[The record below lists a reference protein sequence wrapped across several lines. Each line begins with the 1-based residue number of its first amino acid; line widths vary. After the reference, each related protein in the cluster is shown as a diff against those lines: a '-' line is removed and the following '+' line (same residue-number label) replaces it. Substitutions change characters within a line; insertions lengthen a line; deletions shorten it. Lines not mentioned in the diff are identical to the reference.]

1 MELTTALVEYK
12 FFSKQKVYQIYSN
25 LIWMKEHCNER
36 DWINDWQAILHFYS
50 AKQNELQERYYAAE
64 AKRQETLRLMD
75 AQGQLS

>member
-1 MELTTALVEYK
+1 
-12 FFSKQKVYQIYSN
+12 
-25 LIWMKEHCNER
+25 MKEHCNER